1 VSSNS
6 QKETSKNKHKITT
19 TILIVLALIAGFVG
33 GLLGSRIMPLRI
45 TSLNTPN
52 GQQQIVSSQSQ
63 LISSIAKNVSP
74 SVVSINIESA
84 ASANATNPIFGDS
97 NTQPTTGAGTGIVLS
112 SDGIIVTNKHVIPNT
127 ASSISVTTN
136 DGKKYDNVQVLARD
150 PRSNFDVAFLKISG
164 VKGLTPAKLGDS
176 SKMQT
181 GDGVVAIG
189 YALGEF
195 ENTVTSG
202 IISGQGRPITA
213 GGGSTNAEALTN
225 LFQTDAA
232 INPGN
237 SGGPLVNMNSEIIGI
252 NTAVA
257 GGTAQNIGFSIPIN
271 DLKVQI
277 ESILNTGKLEVPY
290 LGVRYVIITPEL
302 QAKYNLPASNGAWL
316 KATDQNLAVINGS
329 PADKAGLKE
338 GDIIVKVN
346 GKDITEK
353 NVLASLLGK
362 YKVGEVVDL
371 TINRDG
377 KEQNVKATLEVSP
390 NTN

>member
-1 VSSNS
+1 MSSNS
-6 QKETSKNKHKITT
+6 RKVKSKSKHKITT
-19 TILIVLALIAGFVG
+19 TILIVFALIAGFAG

-84 ASANATNPIFGDS
+84 ASNSTINPIFGDS
-97 NTQPTTGAGTGIVLS
+97 TAQPTTGAGTGIVLS

-127 ASSISVTTN
+127 ASNISITTN

-150 PRSNFDVAFLKISG
+150 PRSNFDIAFLKING
-164 VKGLTPAKLGDS
+164 AKGLTPAKLGDS

-213 GGGSTNAEALTN
+213 GGGSTNAESLTN

-271 DLKVQI
+271 DVKAQI

-290 LGVRYVIITPEL
+290 LGVRYVVITPEL
-302 QAKYNLPASNGAWL
+302 QTKYNLPVGQGAWL
-316 KATDQNLAVINGS
+316 KATDQNSAIINGS

-338 GDIIVKVN
+338 GDIIIKVN
-346 GKDITEK
+346 SKDINEK

-362 YKVGEVVDL
+362 YKVGETVDL

-377 KEQNVKATLEVSP
+377 KEQNIKATLEVSP